1 MGIGDAEPADIS
13 LREVRLVPDGNKFQ
27 MLYLLSYNCEMTS
40 YEEKDISRR
49 VRPEKHLL
57 RLCPRTERVPCWGRE
72 TRRYRMWWDF
82 L

>member
-1 MGIGDAEPADIS
+1 
-13 LREVRLVPDGNKFQ
+13 